1 MARTTKKLKEL
12 KDIPPIDPPK
22 PVIMKM
28 ECKYEFSDAE
38 KSELQSTLLLQLDE
52 HDRLVIRKKA
62 ITTDLATRVKTSE
75 TDIGDT
81 RTLLKDGYQMRMMDV
96 RVEKDFDAGVKR
108 FVRVDNGQTVDT
120 VPLTPGDRQMDL
132 PAAEEPKG
140 WVEDESQFEKSTLK
154 TFELWK
160 ADKDLGTLTI
170 GRAGGQWY
178 YGAQLA
184 IGSRKGDMPLSPE
197 GEAHKNRFD
206 CVRHGAK
213 AVLAWIKDVAPEFVE
228 GFEPKIKEV
237 VESQK
242 EIVE

>member
-1 MARTTKKLKEL
+1 MARTTKNLKEL

-38 KSELQSTLLLQLDE
+38 KSELQSTLLTQLDE

-75 TDIGDT
+75 TDISDT

-132 PAAEEPKG
+132 PAD
-140 WVEDESQFEKSTLK
+140 VESDNHKDPDAIQWEREA

-160 ADKDLGTLTI
+160 ADNDLGTLTI

-178 YGAQLA
+178 FGAQLL
-184 IGSRKGDMPLSPE
+184 IGSRQGDMPLSPE
-197 GEAHKNRFD
+197 GKAHKNRFD
-206 CVRHGAK
+206 CVRQGAK
-213 AVLAWIKDVAPEFVE
+213 AVLAWINDVAPEFVE